1 MIVSIQST
9 DVRRAACLLA
19 AAGFLFGGA
28 SLLAQAPPPD
38 AFAAHGAYSQVVF
51 GSGEIPPI
59 PQGFFSDD
67 SLPYAGTVPLVAGVP
82 LDEESGAD
90 TLIQRAADPN
100 FQDTG
105 FPSFAAPEEVV
116 IVELS
121 LNSENAIVVKYG
133 DGHVEEWLVDVGL
146 SIADQF
152 PGTYF
157 ARLDSPTGGGFSA
170 TLPVL
175 PALSF
180 VKVTDIVAFLAGEIG
195 SDEIA
200 VRFLDFGE
208 YGYPPIELSF
218 SEFPFSTVDLDNNT
232 GFFPGV
238 LPGGEGTVVISSDE
252 PFEPVQHV
260 FEPPPPPP
268 PKRCTYKHAASIP
281 SVNPPCLPKC
291 PLPLPP
297 IKDKLCQNNTDCPV
311 PFKIRMVRCRTQGR
325 CLEVYPF
332 LGCL

>member
-1 MIVSIQST
+1 MSTQST
-9 DVRRAACLLA
+9 DVRRAACLLV
-19 AAGFLFGGA
+19 AAGVLFGGG
-28 SLLAQAPPPD
+28 SLLAGAPPPD

-59 PQGFFSDD
+59 PPGFFSND
-67 SLPYAGTVPLVAGVP
+67 SLPYAGVVPLVAGVP
-82 LDEESGAD
+82 LDESGAD
-90 TLIQRAADPN
+90 TLVQRAADPN
-100 FQDTG
+100 FQDSG
-105 FPSFAAPEEVV
+105 YPSFAAPEEVV

-121 LNSENAIVVKYG
+121 LNSESAIEVGYG
-133 DGHVEEWLVDVGL
+133 DGHSEQWLVDVGL
-146 SIADQF
+146 SAADQF

-157 ARLDSPTGGGFSA
+157 ARLDSPEGGAFSA
-170 TLPVL
+170 SLPVL
-175 PALSF
+175 PTLSF
-180 VKVTDIVAFLAGEIG
+180 VRVADIAAFLAGDINA
-195 SDEIA
+195 DEIA
-200 VRFLDFGE
+200 VRFLDFGQ

-218 SEFPFSTVDLDNNT
+218 NEFAFSTVDLDGNP

-238 LPGGEGTVVISSDE
+238 VPGGEETVVVSSEE
-252 PFEPVQHV
+252 PFDVRHV

-291 PLPLPP
+291 PPHLPP
-297 IKDKLCQNNTDCPV
+297 IKDKVCQKDADCPI
-311 PFKIRMVRCRTQGR
+311 PFKIRMVRCTTQGR